1 MLKMARYLSLIATLA
16 CIASGAWAQEGD
28 ELAEPAV
35 LIADRVSVT
44 ADGKLIAEGNVEAF
58 QGNQK
63 ISAPRIVY
71 DRETETLQI
80 DGPIRLT
87 DGSDIV
93 VLADQA
99 QIDRDMES
107 GLLRG
112 ARMVLDEQLQLS
124 ALELKR
130 SSRYSQLY
138 KTSVTAC
145 RVCEEGRAPLWQI
158 RARRVVH
165 DREERQLYFDDAQF
179 VVLGAPV
186 FYLPRL
192 RLPDP
197 SVERSSGF
205 LFPSIRTTSQ
215 LQTGI
220 RIPYFFRLGDNS
232 DLTVTPYLSPRT
244 TTVDLRYRRAFTRGR
259 IAFEGGVSRDDLLPD
274 ETRGYL
280 FGAGAFALGRGYE
293 LTFDVEWAS
302 DDAYLIDY
310 GRPFKD
316 RLDSEIAL
324 TRTERNSFTRAALIR
339 YQSLRDGEIDS
350 LLPSIVLDGTHI
362 RRYFPEGL
370 GGEFRFSADAHIH
383 RRGSTFDVLGRDVAR
398 ITTDASWM
406 RNWVFDS
413 GVRTDLELG
422 VAADLFDVRQDSAF
436 PDTLS
441 RVTPRTG
448 VTFRLP
454 MTRQIN
460 GNTHF
465 IEPVA
470 QVGWS
475 NVSGDDVPND
485 ESGFAEFDQGNLLAL
500 SRFPAPDQR
509 EDGLQLAYGVN
520 YARYGDDW
528 QAYLTLGQIVRDESQ
543 AGYTN
548 SSGLSG
554 TRSDVLV
561 AGQLK
566 TASGIDLTAR
576 TILGSSLDLSKVELR
591 GVWSDRLFSI
601 SSTYLWLEEDQAEG
615 RMQDISEVFVGGA
628 YKIDNFWTA
637 SASWR
642 YNLTDTQSATAG
654 LGLTYRN
661 ECVEVGFSLNRSF
674 TLSSTVEPTT
684 DFGFIILLR
693 GFSATNGT
701 ESYVRSCNS

>member
-1 MLKMARYLSLIATLA
+1 MRRLARYLFLMAALA
-16 CIASGAWAQEGD
+16 CVPSGAWAQD
-28 ELAEPAV
+28 DDQIAEPAV

-99 QIDRDMES
+99 QIDRDMQS

-130 SSRYSQLY
+130 GSRYSQLY
-138 KTSVTAC
+138 KASVTAC

-179 VVLGAPV
+179 MVLGAPV

-192 RLPDP
+192 RMPDP
-197 SVERSSGF
+197 SVERASGF

-215 LQTGI
+215 LKTGI

-232 DLTVTPYLSPRT
+232 DLTITPYLSPRT

-293 LTFDVEWAS
+293 LTFDIEWAS

-310 GRPFKD
+310 GRPNKD

-324 TRTERNSFTRAALIR
+324 TRTERNTFTRAAIIR
-339 YQSLRDGEIDS
+339 YQSLRDGENDS
-350 LLPSIVLDGTHI
+350 FLPALVFDGTHI
-362 RRYFPEGL
+362 RRYFPERL

-383 RRGSTFDVLGRDVAR
+383 RRGSNLDVLGRDVAR
-398 ITTDASWM
+398 VTTDASWM

-413 GVRTDLELG
+413 GVRTDFELG

-436 PDTLS
+436 PGTLN

-448 VTFRLP
+448 VTFRFP
-454 MTRQIN
+454 MTRQFN

-475 NVSGDDVPND
+475 TVSGDDVPND
-485 ESGFAEFDQGNLLAL
+485 ESGFAEFDKGNLLAL

-509 EDGLQLAYGVN
+509 EEGLQLAYGVN

-528 QAYLTLGQIVRDESQ
+528 QANLTLGQIVREESQ
-543 AGYTN
+543 PGFTG

-554 TRSDVLV
+554 KLSDVLV
-561 AGQLK
+561 AGQIK
-566 TASGIDLTAR
+566 TESGIDLTAR
-576 TILGSSLDLSKVELR
+576 SILGSGLDLSKVELS
-591 GVWSDRLFSI
+591 GVWTDQLFSV
-601 SSTYLWLEEDQAEG
+601 SSTYLWLEADEEEG
-615 RMQDISEVFVGGA
+615 RTQDISEVFVGGA
-628 YKIDNFWTA
+628 YRVNTFWTA

-642 YNLTDTQSATAG
+642 YNLADTQSATAG

-661 ECVEVGFSLNRSF
+661 ECVEVGLTVNRSF
-674 TLSSTVEPTT
+674 ALSSTVEPTT

-693 GFSATNGT
+693 GFSATDGT
-701 ESYVRSCNS
+701 ESYVRSCDS